1 MNHLVF
7 LIISIVLMSSMT
19 GLAIKYVPSDAYQKQ
34 QTYQSLMQG
43 YGSLHESTVRY
54 LQDNRD
60 EQGFLRY
67 PGDGVDIQA
76 NVVPAYG
83 FLPVDVSKEL
93 TWQVTGGVVYGQQA
107 IGICA
112 KPIGTEV
119 SERTK
124 KAMELVQAQM
134 PQAST
139 FIGSDCN
146 AAENVAGGDHMTYWV
161 ILSHLD

>member
-54 LQDNRD
+54 LQANRD
-60 EQGFLRY
+60 QGLLPY
-67 PGDGVDIQA
+67 PGDGVEIQSI
-76 NVVPAYG
+76 VTPAYG
-83 FLPVDVSKEL
+83 FLPVEVAKEL
-93 TWQVTGGVVYGQQA
+93 TWQVAGGVVYGQEA

-112 KPIGTEV
+112 KPISAEGV
-119 SERTK
+119 SERTQ

-146 AAENVAGGDHMTYWV
+146 ATDNVVGGDHMTYWV